1 MKLEGIQIARCYQPA
16 DFGKVTTAELHHFS
30 DASTTGYGQCTYPR
44 LMNERGDVHCTF
56 LLGKARVLP
65 LKVTTIPRLELTAAV
80 VSVTVSNMLKEEL
93 GYSDIE
99 EFYWTD
105 SKVVLGYI
113 NNDACRFHTFVAN
126 RVQKIRH
133 ASDPKRTFTYQLM
146 TTRQT
151 VLQGGQQWTNCF
163 YLVGSQALAFCGKK
177 K

>member
-1 MKLEGIQIARCYQPA
+1 MTVSLSTSHPRTSQQHDVASCHLSPPYMTHLASSRPI
-16 DFGKVTTAELHHFS
+16 FS
-30 DASTTGYGQCTYPR
+30 T
-44 LMNERGDVHCTF
+44 ERKSSRKYAVKEHDG
-56 LLGKARVLP
+56 
-65 LKVTTIPRLELTAAV
+65 LELTAAV